1 MKNIAFKFSRFTF
14 DFSLVPCCNMN
25 VLKYFASFFIILSLF
40 ACSSTSTN
48 KRYNRPSER
57 EKPQDKQSRFT
68 SENDESTYRSEFDEE
83 PIEDH
88 PVDVREFVKSNQPS
102 INSSLVLSNREKVM
116 MEIVKY
122 LNTPY
127 QYGGNNKSGID
138 CSAFTQNV
146 FQKSLSFNLP
156 RTASQQYNNG
166 TKVSNQYSL
175 QFGDLVFFNT
185 TKDSFPGHVGIF
197 LGDNLFAHA
206 SFSRGVTVSSL
217 KSSYFNTRY
226 VGARRTVEIP

>member
-1 MKNIAFKFSRFTF
+1 
-14 DFSLVPCCNMN
+14 MN
-25 VLKYFASFFIILSLF
+25 LLKYFSSLLIILSLF
-40 ACSSTSTN
+40 ACSSSSNN
-48 KRYNRPSER
+48 KRYNRPP
-57 EKPQDKQSRFT
+57 EKKQHQDKQSRFT

-83 PIEDH
+83 PVEDH
-88 PVDVREFVKSNQPS
+88 PVDVREFVRNNKPSN
-102 INSSLVLSNREKVM
+102 NSSLVLSNREKVM

-127 QYGGNNKSGID
+127 QYGGNNKNGID

-146 FQKSLSFNLP
+146 FQKSISFNLP

-166 TKVSNQYSL
+166 AKISNQHSL

-217 KSSYFNTRY
+217 ESSYFKTRY
-226 VGARRTVEIP
+226 VGARRAVKIP

>member
-1 MKNIAFKFSRFTF
+1 
-14 DFSLVPCCNMN
+14 MN
-25 VLKYFASFFIILSLF
+25 LLKYFSSLFIILSLF
-40 ACSSTSTN
+40 ACSSTSIN
-48 KRYNRPSER
+48 KRYNRPP
-57 EKPQDKQSRFT
+57 EKKQPQDKQSRFT
-68 SENDESTYRSEFDEE
+68 SENDESTYKSEFDEE
-83 PIEDH
+83 PVEDH
-88 PVDVREFVKSNQPS
+88 PVDVREFVSNNKLS
-102 INSSLVLSNREKVM
+102 TNSSLVLSNREKVM

-127 QYGGNNKSGID
+127 QYGGNNKNGID

-166 TKVSNQYSL
+166 AKISNKHSL

-206 SFSRGVTVSSL
+206 SYSRGVTVSSL
-217 KSSYFNTRY
+217 ESSYFKTRY
-226 VGARRTVEIP
+226 VGARRAVNIH

>member
-1 MKNIAFKFSRFTF
+1 
-14 DFSLVPCCNMN
+14 MN
-25 VLKYFASFFIILSLF
+25 LLIYFIFLLFIISLF
-40 ACSSTSTN
+40 ACSSSTIN
-48 KRYNRPSER
+48 KRYNKPSEK
-57 EKPQDKQSRFT
+57 ENPQDNQSRFT

-88 PVDVREFVKSNQPS
+88 PVDVDNFIRTNNTAT
-102 INSSLVLSNREKVM
+102 NSSVTLSDREKMM

-127 QYGGNNKSGID
+127 QYGGNNKNGID

-146 FQKSLSFNLP
+146 FQKAIRFNLP

-166 TKVSNQYSL
+166 VKISNLNSL

-185 TKDSFPGHVGIF
+185 TKDRFPGHVGIF
-197 LGDNLFAHA
+197 LGENLFAHA
-206 SFSRGVTVSSL
+206 SFSNGVTVSSL
-217 KSSYFNTRY
+217 NSSYFKSRY
-226 VGARRTVEIP
+226 VGGRRTIAIP

>member
-1 MKNIAFKFSRFTF
+1 MNLLKYL
-14 DFSLVPCCNMN
+14 FSL
-25 VLKYFASFFIILSLF
+25 FILLFLF
-40 ACSSTSTN
+40 ACSSSSIN
-48 KRYNRPSER
+48 NRYNRPSEK
-57 EKPQDKQSRFT
+57 EKPQDSKSRFT
-68 SENDESTYRSEFDEE
+68 SENDERTYRSEFDED

-88 PVDVREFVKSNQPS
+88 PVDVKEFVRTNKTAT
-102 INSSLVLSNREKVM
+102 NSLIVLSDREKVM

-127 QYGGNNKSGID
+127 QYGGKNKNGID

-146 FQKSLSFNLP
+146 FQKSISLNLP

-166 TKVSNQYSL
+166 VKISSQYSL

-185 TKDSFPGHVGIF
+185 TKNSFPGHVGIF

-226 VGARRTVEIP
+226 VGARRAVDIP

>member
-1 MKNIAFKFSRFTF
+1 MKLLKHFT
-14 DFSLVPCCNMN
+14 SL
-25 VLKYFASFFIILSLF
+25 LLILSLF
-40 ACSSTSTN
+40 ACSSSTID
-48 KRYNRPSER
+48 KRYNKPSE
-57 EKPQDKQSRFT
+57 KKNPKDNKSRFT

-83 PIEDH
+83 PVEDH
-88 PVDVREFVKSNQPS
+88 PVDIDNFIRANKTSS
-102 INSSLVLSNREKVM
+102 NSSIDLSDREKMM

-127 QYGGNNKSGID
+127 QYGGNNKNGID

-146 FQKSLSFNLP
+146 FQKSIRFNLP

-166 TKVSNQYSL
+166 VKISNLRTL

-197 LGDNLFAHA
+197 LGENLFAHA
-206 SFSRGVTVSSL
+206 SFSNGVTVSSFN
-217 KSSYFNTRY
+217 SSYFKSRY
-226 VGARRTVEIP
+226 VGARRAVSIPQN

>member
-1 MKNIAFKFSRFTF
+1 
-14 DFSLVPCCNMN
+14 MN
-25 VLKYFASFFIILSLF
+25 LLKYFTSILFILFLF
-40 ACSSTSTN
+40 ACSSSSIN
-48 KRYNRPSER
+48 KRYNKPSE
-57 EKPQDKQSRFT
+57 KKDPQDNKSRFT

-88 PVDVREFVKSNQPS
+88 PVDVDNFIRTNKTAT
-102 INSSLVLSNREKVM
+102 NSSVALSDREKIM

-127 QYGGNNKSGID
+127 QYGGNNKNGID

-146 FQKSLSFNLP
+146 FQKSIRFNLP

-166 TKVSNQYSL
+166 AKISNLNSL
-175 QFGDLVFFNT
+175 QFGDLIFFNT

-197 LGDNLFAHA
+197 LGENLFAHA
-206 SFSRGVTVSSL
+206 SFSNGVTVSSL
-217 KSSYFNTRY
+217 NSSYFKSRY
-226 VGARRTVEIP
+226 VGGRRAVTIP